1 VVCRPCGSFVETSF
15 VREKYKDALQRA
27 NIPDV
32 TFHSLRG
39 TSTTVKLVITGGNIK
54 AVQGDTGHAQAQMV
68 TNTYAAILDDS
79 RKVTAKIFD
88 ENFYEKQDVEL
99 ENLSDA
105 ETERLINKLAS
116 NEAFVSKLLAAAMMS
131 A

>member
-1 VVCRPCGSFVETSF
+1 M
-15 VREKYKDALQRA
+15 REKYKDALQRA